1 MDLLQRHGQTRLQAG
16 GPPGSEPGG
25 SNLDAL
31 RRVGEE
37 LFREN
42 DEAIRRALSGDA
54 LATLELTRQ
63 DGGQ

>member
-1 MDLLQRHGQTRLQAG
+1 MDLLQRHGQTHLQSG
-16 GPPGSEPGG
+16 GPPGSDPGG
-25 SNLDAL
+25 QNLDAL

>member
-1 MDLLQRHGQTRLQAG
+1 MDLLQRHGQTQAQAV
-16 GPPGSEPGG
+16 GPPGSDPAGQ
-25 SNLDAL
+25 NLDTL
-31 RRVGEE
+31 RQAGEE